1 MMVSTLY
8 QKLQITDDIPTE
20 YTSITNIINRYA
32 ELNDVYAVLYS
43 MLELVH
49 PVLQKDNYTNQ
60 SYSPIGEHVNKF
72 INELS
77 SALALAVS
85 RVQHLLDAWN
95 LFDHTVP
102 EVLKITV
109 LPNTMECSMNEE
121 TGNVSLGYIKK
132 RTDAI
137 NTQTKAGGPLDHLNM
152 RHWIHT
158 ATSHDILQ
166 IHGKTSNSK

>member
-1 MMVSTLY
+1 MISG
-8 QKLQITDDIPTE
+8 
-20 YTSITNIINRYA
+20 SITEAIKLGR
-32 ELNDVYAVLYS
+32 
-43 MLELVH
+43 
-49 PVLQKDNYTNQ
+49 PVNFSSKSAAILLQKDNYTNQ
-60 SYSPIGEHVNKF
+60 SYSPIGEQVNKF

-77 SALALAVS
+77 SAFALAVS

-102 EVLKITV
+102 KVLKITV

-166 IHGKTSNSK
+166 NSWKNF